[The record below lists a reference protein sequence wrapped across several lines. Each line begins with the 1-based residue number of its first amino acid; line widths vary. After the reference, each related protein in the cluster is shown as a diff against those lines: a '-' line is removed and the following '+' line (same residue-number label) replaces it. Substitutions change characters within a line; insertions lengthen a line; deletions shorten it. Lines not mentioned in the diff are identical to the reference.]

1 MADNSDTLFSL
12 AKRGSGVL
20 WSIRSTDDKFEHLR
34 ASIIRNDE
42 VSSSLFSEAVDAFR
56 NDEYSSTKEEYSSAL
71 KFASSRGI
79 DIGHSKFW
87 TSSIKDTLSNVP
99 DVIPN
104 IVDPRSD
111 SYKFYRDVF
120 HGNTPYLHAGSL
132 TPNYNWK
139 TMFFGLWQQQC
150 HVSYVRPTFMY
161 CVDELIKSDRDAF
174 ISFSKDNVFWCKD
187 AKPAHIVRSRIY
199 SKYIEAGALDKKTAR
214 KIRSDG
220 SEDASHLGLKAL
232 INNLDLYQNSDEL
245 LLQFTDS
252 KYESVI
258 ILLVDSLPEY
268 LLTSVMGTNFHYAR
282 RRLDQRLTDIETRR
296 EESLKT
302 TNGEV

>member
-1 MADNSDTLFSL
+1 MTDNSDLLISF
-12 AKRGSGVL
+12 AKRGSSVL
-20 WSIRSTDDKFEHLR
+20 WSSRSADDELDRLR
-34 ASIIRNDE
+34 TSIIRNDK
-42 VSSSLFSEAVDAFR
+42 VSSVLFSKAGDALR
-56 NDEYSSTKEEYSSAL
+56 DEQYHSVTEQYSSAL
-71 KFASSRGI
+71 RFASSRGV

-99 DVIPN
+99 DVILKL
-104 IVDPRSD
+104 VDPRTD

-150 HVSYVRPTFMY
+150 HVPYVRPTFLY

-174 ISFSKDNVFWCKD
+174 ISFSKDNVFWSKD
-187 AKPAHIVRSRIY
+187 TKPAHIVRSRIY

-220 SEDASHLGLKAL
+220 SEDASHQGLKAL

-282 RRLDQRLTDIETRR
+282 RRLEQRLTNIETER
-296 EESLKT
+296 EESLKS